1 MITLVRPKYTEIIK
15 ETIVSL
21 GGKAGRSELI
31 KYAKEKYPDAEE
43 GSLSAHLYA
52 MSVNSPSRL
61 DYPENQKARG
71 YNASLDVLYKDKN
84 QKAIFELYDPA
95 KHGEWTIVM
104 DEKGK
109 PARAKDGVIVPNDS
123 ENSNSDFE
131 KIKRVCK
138 EEFPKSVRNF
148 REIAIKTLL
157 QSPGFTAELETI
169 LENIDKLTF
178 GQGHGTAPEMIR
190 EYLRDKFN
198 IVKINGNTH
207 SLLLS
212 PNTSSE
218 QVNELLKICGQAIAK
233 YHFKKNCK

>member
-1 MITLVRPKYTEIIK
+1 
-15 ETIVSL
+15 
-21 GGKAGRSELI
+21 
-31 KYAKEKYPDAEE
+31 
-43 GSLSAHLYA
+43 
-52 MSVNSPSRL
+52 
-61 DYPENQKARG
+61 
-71 YNASLDVLYKDKN
+71 
-84 QKAIFELYDPA
+84 
-95 KHGEWTIVM
+95 
-104 DEKGK
+104 
-109 PARAKDGVIVPNDS
+109 

-138 EEFPKSVRNF
+138 EEFPKSVRNY
-148 REIAIKTLL
+148 REITIKTLL
-157 QSPGFTAELETI
+157 ESPGFTAELETI

-198 IVKINGNTH
+198 IVKRNGNTH

-233 YHFKKNCK
+233 YHFKKIANDSYNLWRMPPGSVPENYPYEREFLESNTIGIGWGRIGNDVIEKNMTKEQTEELFRKNYPPNPEGKQNSPQAFTNFTHEM